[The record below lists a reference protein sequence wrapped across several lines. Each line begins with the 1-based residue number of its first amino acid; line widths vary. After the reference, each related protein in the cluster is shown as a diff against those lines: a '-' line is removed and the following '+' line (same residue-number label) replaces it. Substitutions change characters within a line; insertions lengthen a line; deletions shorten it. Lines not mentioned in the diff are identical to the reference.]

1 MCHPVCGMVHIKE
14 PLLLIGKSSLCGG
27 SGFPLW
33 LSEWSLTICLTP
45 YNRISNVLSASLNKT
60 FLSLSFRDIRLDENN
75 AKFIRTLFFST
86 VYSMYVRVHV
96 CICVYVVCVCGID
109 HTHTHTRAGDE
120 YTCIKMTGMATEVV
134 NNCNYIFFISPNW
147 GEIYVYIF
155 TNMITLPP
163 IGLQLVLG
171 NQLVE

>member
-1 MCHPVCGMVHIKE
+1 
-14 PLLLIGKSSLCGG
+14 
-27 SGFPLW
+27 
-33 LSEWSLTICLTP
+33 
-45 YNRISNVLSASLNKT
+45 
-60 FLSLSFRDIRLDENN
+60 
-75 AKFIRTLFFST
+75 
-86 VYSMYVRVHV
+86 MYVRVLV

-134 NNCNYIFFISPNW
+134 NNCNYIFCINSNW

-163 IGLQLVLG
+163 IGLDLV
-171 NQLVE
+171 